1 MFARF
6 MRTFCMGAIALSLTL
21 SGTAMAEDK
30 SPVTFR
36 AIGGSVM
43 GGTWNVAFTGLG
55 NLLKKNYPGSNVNV
69 LLGAALSNPLKL
81 EVNGGDVTCTQS
93 FNIVNGL
100 KGKPPF
106 KKPLTQIASIANI
119 NDVTVIHIYA
129 SKSLEA
135 DSLEEVIAKKIPIRL
150 DPGAKGTLHF
160 VLGEMLLKAMG
171 ASYDDIRKWGGKVMP
186 VSSADRVGMM
196 QDGTINACFMLGS
209 LNQAHL
215 QEMVTSAG
223 IKWLSVNPETLKKVA
238 AEAGIQTAIIPGSLY
253 NGAVGR
259 DILALADT
267 VHMICRKDMPEESVY
282 KITKMLCENYEYMH
296 QIQSA
301 WDTLKPE
308 TMPKGLVAPLHPG
321 AERYYREA
329 GLIK

>member
-1 MFARF
+1 
-6 MRTFCMGAIALSLTL
+6 MGLYFLAAMLLL
-21 SGTAMAEDK
+21 MAFYAFSGT
-30 SPVTFR
+30 
-36 AIGGSVM
+36 G
-43 GGTWNVAFTGLG
+43 
-55 NLLKKNYPGSNVNV
+55 
-69 LLGAALSNPLKL
+69 GAAA
-81 EVNGGDVTCTQS
+81 VTYSQVQDLFQGEQVKS
-93 FNIVNGL
+93 FYV
-100 KGKPPF
+100 
-106 KKPLTQIASIANI
+106 
-119 NDVTVIHIYA
+119 
-129 SKSLEA
+129 
-135 DSLEEVIAKKIPIRL
+135 
-150 DPGAKGTLHF
+150 
-160 VLGEMLLKAMG
+160 
-171 ASYDDIRKWGGKVMP
+171 
-186 VSSADRVGMM
+186 

-301 WDTLKPE
+301 WDSLKPE